1 MKFAAVGFTCIDV
14 YKNLNIRYPTGNGID
29 LMFNLMEQ
37 LPGLVPSV
45 VTAVGDDENGAL
57 MLSACAKRF
66 STGATASTT
75 GRTRAS

>member
-45 VTAVGDDENGAL
+45 GN
-57 MLSACAKRF
+57 RRWQ
-66 STGATASTT
+66 TT
-75 GRTRAS
+75 KMVR